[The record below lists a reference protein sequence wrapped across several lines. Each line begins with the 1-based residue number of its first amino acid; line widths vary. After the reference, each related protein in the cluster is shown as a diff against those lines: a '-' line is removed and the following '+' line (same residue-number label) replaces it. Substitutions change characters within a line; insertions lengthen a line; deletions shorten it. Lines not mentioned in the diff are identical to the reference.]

1 MQNYGGTI
9 TWVPYG
15 EAAAEFTITLTDYT
29 KGAAQTSL
37 DFGASYS
44 GSVTFTVSAD
54 WPVAV
59 AVKKGDVYTALKCT
73 TVDGAHQFTLNVT
86 EDTELVFAFRGDVN
100 LDGTVKSSEV
110 TMIKR
115 VIAKTYNLKNG
126 MAALTADVNGDG
138 SLKSSDATM
147 LARSIAGTYNLK
159 W

>member
-1 MQNYGGTI
+1 MKNGD
-9 TWVPYG
+9 
-15 EAAAEFTITLTDYT
+15 EYT
-29 KGAAQTSL
+29 
-37 DFGASYS
+37 
-44 GSVTFTVSAD
+44 VI
-54 WPVAV
+54 P
-59 AVKKGDVYTALKCT
+59 CT
-73 TVDGAHQFTLNVT
+73 TNENGVHRYMAELGPDS
-86 EDTELVFAFRGDVN
+86 ELVIAFKGDVN

-115 VIAKTYNLKNG
+115 AIAKTYNLKNG